1 MHTTTSFV
9 PHVQKMGQ
17 DVDGDGIP
25 ELMVGTIGDGR
36 ANPKAGAVHLLYLG
50 LNTTGDLL
58 PSVKDWRKITTG
70 ACVRWWL
77 YFM

>member
-1 MHTTTSFV
+1 
-9 PHVQKMGQ
+9 
-17 DVDGDGIP
+17 VDGDGIP

-36 ANPKAGAVHLLYLG
+36 ANPNAGAVHLLYLG

-70 ACVRWWL
+70 AYMPGLWKDVCVSA
-77 YFM
+77 M